1 MKKIFVF
8 DFDGTLTH
16 TDTLLAFIRFACG
29 PVRMCMGFVLYA
41 PLLVLMKLKLYPNY
55 KAKQKVFA
63 HFFRGMT
70 LTRFDALCTAFAQQG
85 EHLLRPAARSF
96 INTVRPEAYAMAIV
110 SASIDNWVRP
120 FAEMYLQSDNAQ
132 DKSQGNVQDNT
143 KDHKPSSPIIVLGTK
158 VEVDAARCLTGRF
171 ATPNCYGSEKV
182 RRIEAVWPHREQ
194 YDVSAFG
201 DSRGD
206 KEMLAYADQGYFKPF
221 RF

>member
-16 TDTLLAFIRFACG
+16 ADTLLAFIRFACG

-85 EHLLRPAARSF
+85 EYLLRPAARSF
-96 INTVRPEAYAMAIV
+96 ISSQTMLKINLKAMFKTINLHCPLLCWVQRLRLMLRDASQAVSPPPTATVLR
-110 SASIDNWVRP
+110 RC
-120 FAEMYLQSDNAQ
+120 
-132 DKSQGNVQDNT
+132 
-143 KDHKPSSPIIVLGTK
+143 
-158 VEVDAARCLTGRF
+158 AA
-171 ATPNCYGSEKV
+171 
-182 RRIEAVWPHREQ
+182 
-194 YDVSAFG
+194 
-201 DSRGD
+201 
-206 KEMLAYADQGYFKPF
+206 
-221 RF
+221 